1 MDLDRL
7 LQPSPAASVNSTSP
21 GVGRSTSRPR
31 PTLAQP
37 GDQATNYRL
46 LPIESALL
54 RSVHQRMQA
63 AYGTVIGDR
72 EGRLPRLVLVAR

>member
-7 LQPSPAASVNSTSP
+7 LQPSPAQPSPAASVNSTSP
-21 GVGRSTSRPR
+21 GVVGSSSTSHPR

-46 LPIESALL
+46 LPIEYALL
-54 RSVHQRMQA
+54 RSAHQRMQA
-63 AYGTVIGDR
+63 RTVR
-72 EGRLPRLVLVAR
+72 